1 MVGKITIKFYA
12 CKIIP
17 QKPVRMP
24 MESEEGQ
31 WEREEERGGQ
41 NILQFMD

>member
-12 CKIIP
+12 SQIIP
-17 QKPVRMP
+17 QKPVLMP

-31 WEREEERGGQ
+31 GERKEEGGGQ
-41 NILQFMD
+41 NLL